1 MKKIIKYIM
10 AIAVA
15 SSAMFYSCETVE
27 LELVENPNGLS
38 EDQADPSLLLNSVQL
53 AYLSNMGYFNGQASS
68 LTRLNVFFSRDY
80 FAGVTPISVNGVWTR
95 TYSTTG
101 TRGMIPNTFAIEA
114 LNAAAG
120 DGSLNYAEGVS
131 KTLLAHNM
139 MLLVDFVGDVPFSE
153 ANQPDDF
160 PSPNVDSGASVY
172 AAALTLLDE
181 AEALLTGIPS
191 GGDLF
196 DIGTGSGWISV
207 INTIRMKAA
216 LTTGDLATFT
226 AIESTGTFI
235 GGGNGIDDF
244 RYQYITNDVN
254 PDGRHPDYINDYTP
268 SGANIYQSNW
278 LMNQMMT
285 NNDPRIRYYFFRQ
298 GDCTPGASCNPA
310 GDGQTLSCSL
320 IAPPVHYVNAGFGD
334 IFCFLENGY
343 WGRTH
348 GNDEGTPPDNFSRTA
363 SGVYPGGGYV
373 DGDNFRNGTI
383 ELNNNGTTDN
393 TSDDFFEFVLDALD
407 DQVNLGVGGGGAG
420 IEPFILGSFVDFMR
434 AEVALSN
441 GSVAVAADHISN
453 GLTKSIDLV
462 QSFQSLDTNFSP
474 GTLLDGTVF
483 NATTG
488 EITTSESTGD
498 LFPTSA
504 DNQAFIDSII
514 ANFNAGSTNDQWN
527 LLAEQLWVTQ
537 YGAGAETYNF
547 YRRTGF
553 PTTLPP
559 NLEPNPGSFVRSVP
573 YPANEVIAN
582 PNLSQK
588 ADQSVQVFWDTNPPS
603 AVTGGFPVSN

>member
-1 MKKIIKYIM
+1 MKKIVKYIM

-15 SSAMFYSCETVE
+15 SSAMFYSCETIE
-27 LELVENPNGLS
+27 LELVDNPNGLS
-38 EDQADPSLLLNSVQL
+38 EDQADPNLLLNSVQL
-53 AYLSNMGYFNGQASS
+53 GYLSNMSYFNGRASS
-68 LTRLNVFFSRDY
+68 LTRLNVFFNRDY
-80 FAGVTPISVNGVWTR
+80 FAGVTPVSVNAVWTR

-114 LNAAAG
+114 LNTAAG
-120 DGSLNYAEGVS
+120 DGSLNYAEGVA

-139 MLLVDFVGDVPFSE
+139 MLLVDYIGDVPYAE
-153 ANQPDDF
+153 VNNPDEF
-160 PSPNVDSGASVY
+160 PAPNVDSGASVY
-172 AAALTLLDE
+172 AAALGLLDE
-181 AEALLTGIPS
+181 AEALLNGIPS
-191 GGDLF
+191 GDDLF
-196 DIGTGSGWISV
+196 DIGTGSGWLSV

-216 LTTGDLATFT
+216 LTTGDTATFT
-226 AIESTGTFI
+226 SLES
-235 GGGNGIDDF
+235 GGNFVGGPTGIADF

-298 GDCTPGASCNPA
+298 TDCTPGASCNPA

-320 IAPPVHYVNAGFGD
+320 QAPPVHYVNAGFGD
-334 IFCFLENGY
+334 IACFLENGY
-343 WGRTH
+343 WGRSH
-348 GNDEGTPPDNFSRTA
+348 GNDEGTPPDNFFRTA

-383 ELNNNGTTDN
+383 ELN
-393 TSDDFFEFVLDALD
+393 SDTGSFEFVLDALD
-407 DQVNLGVGGGGAG
+407 DQVGLGVAGEGAG

-441 GSVAVAADHISN
+441 GATATAADHIRN
-453 GLTKSIDLV
+453 GLDKSISLV
-462 QSFQSLDTNFSP
+462 QSFQSLDSNFSP

-483 NATTG
+483 NAATG
-488 EITTSESTGD
+488 EITTSEATGD

-504 DNQAFIDSII
+504 DNQTFIDGIV
-514 ANFNAGSTNDQWN
+514 ADFNAAAPGADQWN
-527 LLAEQLWVTQ
+527 ILAEQLWVTQ

-559 NLEPNPGSFVRSVP
+559 NLEPNPGPFVRSIP

-582 PNLSQK
+582 PNISQK
-588 ADQSVQVFWDTNPPS
+588 SNQSVQVFWDTNPPS
-603 AVTGGFPVSN
+603 AVSGGFPASN